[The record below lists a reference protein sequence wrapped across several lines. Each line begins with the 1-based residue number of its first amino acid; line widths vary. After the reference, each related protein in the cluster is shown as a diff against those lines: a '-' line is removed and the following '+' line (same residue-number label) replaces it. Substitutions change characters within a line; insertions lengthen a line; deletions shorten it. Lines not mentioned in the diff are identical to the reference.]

1 MTGDTALPPLDEA
14 VRIAVAQLFADDPVN
29 RRDPDARPRDPSHQ
43 TLTECFQRAGV
54 QDGDVKGGKEKR
66 VRAVLSWAIDHNIDA
81 GRILVRI
88 LVATA
93 KGSGGFRRES
103 PNFVG
108 IETES
113 NLREVFASDGWLLTS
128 DGDLEPVHLSDDLA
142 GPDVTAV
149 LASYVRRAMH
159 GRDDD
164 ALVIGTSKDLVEA
177 TAAHVLVERYGSYD
191 ASNFELLLGRAYVA
205 VGLATPSDKEVAAE
219 PARKKLERSLFV
231 AAVGVN
237 KLRNKA
243 GTGHG
248 RPFLPEVGPVEARIA
263 VKLMGSVAELL
274 LDALRTPRT

>member
-1 MTGDTALPPLDEA
+1 LS
-14 VRIAVAQLFADDPVN
+14 ADI
-29 RRDPDARPRDPSHQ
+29 
-43 TLTECFQRAGV
+43 
-54 QDGDVKGGKEKR
+54 KGGKEKR
-66 VRAVLSWAIDHNIDA
+66 VRAVLSWAIDHDLDA
-81 GRILVRI
+81 GRKLVAT

-108 IETES
+108 GEAES
-113 NLREVFASDGWLLTS
+113 NLRDVMASEGWLLTS
-128 DGDLEPVHLSDDLA
+128 DGDLEPVGVSDDLA
-142 GPDVTAV
+142 GPNVTHV
-149 LASYVRRAMH
+149 LAAYVRRAVH

-191 ASNFELLLGRAYVA
+191 ATNFELLLGRAYVA
-205 VGLATPSDKEVAAE
+205 VGLATPTDQEIASE

-243 GTGHG
+243 GSGHG
-248 RPFLPEVGPVEARIA
+248 RPFLPEVGLVEARLA
-263 VKLMGSVAELL
+263 VKLMGNVSELL
-274 LDALRTPRT
+274 LDALRQPRT